1 MLRPL
6 PRLLVWLPLLAPC
19 LSGAGEI
26 ILTDPVYG
34 KINASAIDQPRL
46 YALVSDPA
54 AGGAFITWDNPLGE
68 NGEPVLLTAFVDTGA
83 SGFAISHL
91 HATGLYDQ
99 ANLGF
104 DATDYAGSFTEIG
117 IGGTEIGDVT
127 RPFGIWVR
135 SGGLESTGEILPSEF
150 ESYGNFS
157 LWVRRETG
165 TGEYNE
171 LLGADPI
178 NLVGMPVIRQ
188 RRLYLDPRPLEALA
202 GLETHLL
209 APNAPEPVTQATIPL
224 ILRDFIGDT
233 PPPGEALPSHYA
245 NPLVPGLVLQEGA
258 LTTTGTWLLDTGAGS
273 SFMSFAAAKAIGL
286 IPAQYATLADFMAT
300 YTGPKSEIG
309 GIGASRV
316 VPILNLDRLKAT
328 SREGAVLVWQNV
340 DVLVADVAGL
350 DGIFGMNLLVPAVT
364 IDSSALA
371 GLTGDG
377 TVSDSMLDAF
387 GPLLSFLFDISPGP
401 FSGVVIDTTNA
412 ADPVMRLATP
422 RSAGTAYAWLG
433 ATFSATERAIPSFGS
448 MAGDADGDGLAN
460 LIEYGL
466 GTDARAAESDPA
478 LAPKA
483 AKISGTGG
491 DFLALSFSRPAGGSA
506 GVNYF
511 AEISN
516 DLQSWRR
523 DGGEVVLHQTTA
535 AGGRETL
542 TYRSAAPLVAGTRVF
557 LRLAVEP
564 AP

>member
-1 MLRPL
+1 MPRPL
-6 PRLLVWLPLLAPC
+6 PRCLVWLPLLAPC

-54 AGGAFITWDNPLGE
+54 AGGSFITWNNPLGE
-68 NGEPVLLTAFVDTGA
+68 NGEPALLTAFVDTGA

-99 ANLGF
+99 ANLGL
-104 DATDYAGSFTEIG
+104 DAADYLGSFTEIG

-127 RPFGIWVR
+127 RPLGIWVR
-135 SGGLESTGEILPSEF
+135 SGGLDTTGEILPSEF
-150 ESYGNFS
+150 DAYGNFS

-188 RRLYLDPRPLEALA
+188 RRLYLDPRPLDMLA

-209 APNAPEPVTQATIPL
+209 APNTPEPMTQATIPL
-224 ILRDFIGDT
+224 ILGDFIGTT
-233 PPPGEALPSHYA
+233 PPLGEVLPSHYA

-258 LTTTGTWLLDTGAGS
+258 STTTGTWLLDTGAGS
-273 SFMSFAAAKAIGL
+273 SFMSFAAAKTIGL

-309 GIGASRV
+309 GIGASQV
-316 VPILNLDRLKAT
+316 VPILSLDRLKAT
-328 SREGAVLVWQNV
+328 SREGAVLVWENV

-364 IDSSALA
+364 IDSSALG
-371 GLTGDG
+371 GLTGGG
-377 TVSDSMLDAF
+377 TVSDSMLDAL
-387 GPLLSFLFDISPGP
+387 GPLLAFLFDISPGP

-422 RSAGTAYAWLG
+422 RAAGTAYAWLG
-433 ATFSATERAIPSFGS
+433 ATFSAAERSNPAIGS
-448 MAGDADGDGLAN
+448 MGADADGDGLAN
-460 LIEYGL
+460 LLEYAL
-466 GTDARAAESDPA
+466 GTDARTASAGAAPVAGKTSVESEE
-478 LAPKA
+478 
-483 AKISGTGG
+483 
-491 DFLALSFSRPAGGSA
+491 FLALTFSRPAGGVA
-506 GVNYF
+506 GVNY
-511 AEISN
+511 AVEISD
-516 DLQSWRR
+516 DLQTWRR
-523 DGGEVVLHQTTA
+523 GGGEVVLHATA
-535 AGGRETL
+535 TQAGRETL
-542 TYRSAAPLVAGTRVF
+542 TYRAAAPLTAKPRLF
-557 LRLAVEP
+557 LRLATEP

>member
-1 MLRPL
+1 MPRPL
-6 PRLLVWLPLLAPC
+6 TRFFVWLPLLAPC

-26 ILTDPVYG
+26 ILTDPAYG

-54 AGGAFITWDNPLGE
+54 AGGSFITWNNPLGE
-68 NGEPVLLTAFVDTGA
+68 NGEPALLTAFVDTGA

-99 ANLGF
+99 ANLGL
-104 DATDYAGSFTEIG
+104 DAADYLGSFTEIG

-127 RPFGIWVR
+127 RPLGIWVR
-135 SGGLESTGEILPSEF
+135 SGGLDTTGEILPSEF
-150 ESYGNFS
+150 EAYGNFS

-165 TGEYNE
+165 TGEFNE

-188 RRLYLDPRPLEALA
+188 RRLYLDPRPLDVLA

-209 APNAPEPVTQATIPL
+209 APNTPEPMTQATIPL
-224 ILRDFIGDT
+224 ILRDFIGTT
-233 PPPGEALPSHYA
+233 PPPGEVLPSHYA

-273 SFMSFAAAKAIGL
+273 SFMSFAAAKTIGL

-309 GIGASRV
+309 GIGASKV
-316 VPILNLDRLKAT
+316 VPILSLDRLKVP
-328 SREGAVLVWQNV
+328 SREGAVLVWENV

-364 IDSSALA
+364 IDASTLG

-387 GPLLSFLFDISPGP
+387 GPLLAFLFDLSPGP

-412 ADPVMRLATP
+412 ADPVIRLAT
-422 RSAGTAYAWLG
+422 SHANGTAYAWLG
-433 ATFSATERAIPSFGS
+433 ATFSAAERSDPQIGAL
-448 MAGDADGDGLAN
+448 AADPDNDGLAN
-460 LIEYGL
+460 LVEYAL
-466 GTDARAAESDPA
+466 GTDARTPNADAAPGAGKTIANGQE
-478 LAPKA
+478 
-483 AKISGTGG
+483 
-491 DFLALSFSRPAGGSA
+491 FLALTFSRPVGGSA
-506 GVNYF
+506 GVGYF
-511 AEISN
+511 IEISN

-523 DGGEVVLHQTTA
+523 GGGEVVLHQTTTV
-535 AGGRETL
+535 GDRETL
-542 TYRSAAPLVAGTRVF
+542 IYRSVAPIGAETRTF
-557 LRLAVEP
+557 LRLVIEP
-564 AP
+564 YP